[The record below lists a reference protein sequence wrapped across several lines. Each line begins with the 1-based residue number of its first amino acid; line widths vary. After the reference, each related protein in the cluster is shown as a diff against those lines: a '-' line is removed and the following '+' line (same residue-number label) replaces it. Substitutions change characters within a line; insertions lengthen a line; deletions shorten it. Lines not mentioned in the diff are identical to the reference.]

1 MKLQHEFEVPASPAE
16 TLALLLDPE
25 RVVPCMPGATL
36 VEIVEDGTW
45 KTTMAVKLGPVGMD
59 FLGDIRVVEHDADEG
74 VAHLALKGR
83 DTRGK
88 GGADATVDANLLATG
103 EGGTKVTL
111 ETEVRFSGQA
121 AQLGRPSVI
130 EDVSSRLVDQFARCI
145 AAQLDTPE
153 VSEHAESA
161 VAEGQKPI
169 SGFSL
174 LLAALRG
181 SLARLFRFR
190 PGPREGGTM

>member
-36 VEIVEDGTW
+36 VEIVDDATW
-45 KTTMAVKLGPVGMD
+45 KTTMAVKLGPMGMD
-59 FLGDIRVVEHDADEG
+59 FLNDVRVVEHDGDEG
-74 VAHLALKGR
+74 HARLAVKGR

-88 GGADATVDANLLATG
+88 GGADATVDATLLATDG
-103 EGGTKVTL
+103 GGTRVTL
-111 ETEVRFSGQA
+111 DSDVRFSGQA

-130 EDVSSRLVDQFARCI
+130 GDVSTRLVDQFARCV
-145 AAQLDTPE
+145 AAQLDSPPE
-153 VSEHAESA
+153 QAEA
-161 VAEGQKPI
+161 ARAEARKPLPGI
-169 SGFSL
+169 SL

-181 SLARLFRFR
+181 SLARLFRSR
-190 PGPREGGTM
+190 SGPREGGTT

>member
-25 RVVPCMPGATL
+25 RVIPCMPGATL
-36 VEIVEDGTW
+36 VEIVDDGTW

-59 FLGDIRVVEHDADEG
+59 FLCDVRVVEHDASTG
-74 VAHLALKGR
+74 VARLAVKGR
-83 DTRGK
+83 DKRGK
-88 GGADATVDANLLATG
+88 GGADATVDANLPATDG
-103 EGGTKVTL
+103 GGTRVTL
-111 ETEVRFSGQA
+111 DSDVRFSGQA

-130 EDVSSRLVDQFARCI
+130 EDVSSRLVGQFAKCI
-145 AAQLDTPE
+145 AAQLDSAAPPDQVEAARTEAQRP
-153 VSEHAESA
+153 VS
-161 VAEGQKPI
+161 GL
-169 SGFSL
+169 SL

-190 PGPREGGTM
+190 PGPREGGTT